1 MATLG
6 FHLRPCKC
14 KWPWTLIYS
23 LPKWWTTLLTLTTNL
38 IKSIDTYRKSKTTQS
53 QTKYLTLCCIKIF
66 FLLLQPFPPYFGL
79 FSDFL
84 FQLFF
89 FSVAGTATPSVAVT
103 LVFGK
108 SVGETKKQKPA
119 LLFARFA
126 LRSWWLLRDSKTR
139 MRSHTSPELQQSQNH
154 SGLFHSESI
163 KNMQSFLSV

>member
-1 MATLG
+1 M
-6 FHLRPCKC
+6 
-14 KWPWTLIYS
+14 
-23 LPKWWTTLLTLTTNL
+23 LTTNL
-38 IKSIDTYRKSKTTQS
+38 TKSIDIYSKSKTTQS
-53 QTKYLTLCCIKIF
+53 QTKYLTLCCTQIF
-66 FLLLQPFPPYFGL
+66 YLLPQPCPPYFGL

-84 FQLFF
+84 FQPFF

-126 LRSWWLLRDSKTR
+126 LRFFWHRLLRDSKTR

-154 SGLFHSESI
+154 SGLFHSEGLKI
-163 KNMQSFLSV
+163 CNPFFLSKYIKTAKFYWCNP